1 MDSMRGPK
9 IVLLWMLVFVLSVSP
24 FWASV
29 ALAAPT
35 PSDLTQP
42 PPPEPPSEP
51 PPGAGGNV
59 PDTPPEPY
67 PPSDDG
73 DGGAEPYIPPT
84 DEESSPDP
92 SIPPDEEATPEE
104 AEPIPAMPYQ
114 APVLPA
120 LPDPSSAEEG
130 SGAIALPPGSNPVE
144 IDPSGGE
151 GEAVYQIVQA
161 PMFREFAV
169 YVDRGCN
176 AIYTV
181 GDSIEFSVAA
191 EWQVYDPA
199 TQYWRYLEVWGSTNN
214 AWWHQVIPGRWVAP
228 RDSIA
233 RSGYIS
239 RPVGDEL
246 IYARLLDQSGLVLNE
261 STCRFTSQEVNIPP
275 LPPAGW
281 TGCGETQSGYVEFG
295 TEHVWSFSGNAGR
308 HVVITLFG
316 SYGFDTYLELFDPY
330 GGLLRENDD
339 ISGANLNSRI
349 SVVLPYTG
357 VYTIVAHGYDHS
369 AGSYSLSLS
378 CY

>member
-1 MDSMRGPK
+1 MNSMRGPK
-9 IVLLWMLVFVLSVSP
+9 IILLWMLVFVLSGSP

-29 ALAAPT
+29 AYATPA
-35 PSDLTQP
+35 PSDLNQP

-59 PDTPPEPY
+59 PYTPPEPY
-67 PPSDDG
+67 PPPDDG
-73 DGGAEPYIPPT
+73 DGGAEPYIPPA
-84 DEESSPDP
+84 DEEGSPDP
-92 SIPPDEEATPEE
+92 YLPPAEEVIPEE
-104 AEPIPAMPYQ
+104 VEPLPNMPSQ
-114 APVLPA
+114 APVLPV

-130 SGAIALPPGSNPVE
+130 SYPVE
-144 IDPSGGE
+144 IDPGDG
-151 GEAVYQIVQA
+151 AYFIFQA
-161 PMFREFAV
+161 PTFGEFAV
-169 YVDRGCN
+169 NVDRGCD
-176 AIYTV
+176 ALYTV
-181 GDSIEFSVAA
+181 GDPIEFSVAA

-233 RSGYIS
+233 RGGYIS

-246 IYARLLDQSGLVLNE
+246 IYARLLDQSGLLLNE
-261 STCRFTSQEVNIPP
+261 STCRFTSQEVNTPP
-275 LPPAGW
+275 LPPASW
-281 TGCGETQSGYVEFG
+281 IGCGETQNSYVEFG
-295 TEHVWSFSGNAGR
+295 AEHVWSFSGNVGR
-308 HVVITLFG
+308 HVVIMLFG
-316 SYGFDTYLELFDPY
+316 GYGFDTYLELLDPY

-339 ISGANLNSRI
+339 ISRANLNSRI

-357 VYTIVAHGYDHS
+357 VYTIVARGYQHS